1 MPKKDFHCIYLSVI
15 LIDSVLK
22 KDKNYYS
29 QVLLEECK
37 YIKKGKKKR
46 CKDELKIDDSD
57 KEIPDKESFDI

>member
-1 MPKKDFHCIYLSVI
+1 MPKKDFHYIYLSVI

-46 CKDELKIDDSD
+46 CKDDSD